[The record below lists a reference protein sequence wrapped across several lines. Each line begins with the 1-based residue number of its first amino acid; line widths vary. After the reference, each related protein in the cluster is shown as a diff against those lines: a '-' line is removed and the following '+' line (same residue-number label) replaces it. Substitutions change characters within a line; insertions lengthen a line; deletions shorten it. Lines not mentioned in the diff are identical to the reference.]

1 LHDGLD
7 EVRRDWERLGAE
19 DPLWAVL
26 MMPGTRH
33 GGWSLDDFLRTGR
46 VEVDDALRHLRSL
59 TRLRRLRRA
68 LDFGSGAGRTTQA
81 LTDHV
86 DEVVGVDAARSMVE
100 LARRIDQTDGRCE
113 FVQNVHDDLSIFDD
127 ESFDLVY
134 SSLVLQHLPP
144 DSARVFLG
152 ELVRVLR
159 PGGALVV
166 QLATTPTASVKGLLF
181 RFAPR
186 PLLRFGQRML
196 LRYPAPMRMH
206 GMAAGVVE
214 DIVDRHDGKVLDRI
228 EDPSYGGHWTYHRY
242 FAVRR

>member
-1 LHDGLD
+1 LHDNLD
-7 EVRRDWERLGAE
+7 EVRRDWERLGAD

-33 GGWSLDDFLRTGR
+33 GGWSVDDFLRTGR
-46 VEVDDALRHLRSL
+46 LEVEAALRHLRAL
-59 TRLRRLRRA
+59 TRLRRLRQA

-81 LTDHV
+81 LADHA
-86 DEVVGVDAARSMVE
+86 DEVIGVDAAESMLE
-100 LARRIDQTDGRCE
+100 LARKLDRTDGRCA
-113 FVQNVHDDLSIFDD
+113 FVQNTRDDLSMFET

-144 DSARVFLG
+144 ASARSFLD
-152 ELVRVLR
+152 ELMRLVR

-166 QLATTPTASVKGLLF
+166 QVATAPTLSVKGQLF

-186 PLLRFGQRML
+186 FLLRFGQRHV

-206 GMAAGVVE
+206 GIDRSEVAE
-214 DIVDRHDGKVLDRI
+214 IVTRYDGTVLDRV
-228 EDPSYGGHWTYHRY
+228 EDRTYGGHWTYHRY
-242 FAVRR
+242 FAVR